1 MAKTSVHI
9 RPANLGKGGGGSNS
23 EGHMFREKWYLE
35 AVEKYPDAAGH
46 FELIEGAE
54 TNGYWKNKNY
64 PGGALALLERDKRE
78 AAAHAKNGKA
88 PSMKERTR
96 INPKNGREYTVAGW
110 SPIREAVVVVKPDTR
125 MKDLQ
130 GLANWFYSKGIVL
143 IAAAIHRDEGH
154 TDLETG
160 EVKINHHAHL
170 LLDYMDHK
178 TGKTV
183 KLSDLDMKQLQTEA
197 AKSLGMERGESKE
210 KTSRRGLAADEYRA
224 KAKADELA
232 RLEAENEQRAA
243 QLDADAAALLEQQQN
258 MNQEI
263 DRLNQI
269 IIERRADA
277 QEASNQLDKM
287 KRKKG
292 QIEAEIADL
301 SAKRASL
308 WERVHGKAYAEERA
322 KNEGLRA
329 ELEKAQDTAQKWEA
343 QTKKNAEFIHKHYKA
358 PASAL
363 EAKEML
369 CRQCREAGLR
379 VELWSAPDDPHEPII
394 VSADNLDRYWVY
406 LNRDRAVFQFCQ
418 YGKDWTNEGWYK
430 SPQEAKAAYQQ
441 KKAAQQPRQAQ
452 QHTQEQ
458 KKKGGLK
465 I

>member
-1 MAKTSVHI
+1 MAKTSIHI

-23 EGHMFREKWYLE
+23 EGHMFREKWYLD

-130 GLANWFYSKGIVL
+130 GLANWFHSKGIEV

-160 EVKINHHAHL
+160 EVKINYHAHL

-183 KLSDLDMKQLQTEA
+183 KLSDLDMKQMQTEA

-210 KTSRRGLAADEYRA
+210 KTSRRGLAANEYRA

-232 RLEAENEQRAA
+232 QLEAKAQAA
-243 QLDADAAALLEQQQN
+243 RLDADQAQ
-258 MNQEI
+258 
-263 DRLNQI
+263 
-269 IIERRADA
+269 
-277 QEASNQLDKM
+277 QEA
-287 KRKKG
+287 
-292 QIEAEIADL
+292 ADL
-301 SAKRASL
+301 R
-308 WERVHGKAYAEERA
+308 
-322 KNEGLRA
+322 
-329 ELEKAQDTAQKWEA
+329 
-343 QTKKNAEFIHKHYKA
+343 
-358 PASAL
+358 
-363 EAKEML
+363 
-369 CRQCREAGLR
+369 RQAVAGL
-379 VELWSAPDDPHEPII
+379 
-394 VSADNLDRYWVY
+394 
-406 LNRDRAVFQFCQ
+406 
-418 YGKDWTNEGWYK
+418 G
-430 SPQEAKAAYQQ
+430 AKAAAIFGAGDLA
-441 KKAAQQPRQAQ
+441 KARKRAEEAEKRAEEAEKRAEEAEKRAGAIN
-452 QHTQEQ
+452 HENAVLRHERDEARDEAR
-458 KKKGGLK
+458 KEKDNAKIAKSRGIDAGLK
-465 I
+465 LMAEAVEQVVPEKGDIIASAALVAVQYGGHPVPLKLWNEYKCQDMRQVLRKSGLKL

>member
-23 EGHMFREKWYLE
+23 EGHMFREKWYLD

-130 GLANWFYSKGIVL
+130 GLANWFHAKGIGLV
-143 IAAAIHRDEGH
+143 AAAIHRDEGH

-160 EVKINHHAHL
+160 EVKINYHAHL

-183 KLSDLDMKQLQTEA
+183 KLSDLDMKQMQTEA
-197 AKSLGMERGESKE
+197 AKSLGMERGEANE

-232 RLEAENEQRAA
+232 RLEAKAQAA
-243 QLDADAAALLEQQQN
+243 RLDAEQAQQEAADLRRQAVAGLGAKAAALLGAG
-258 MNQEI
+258 
-263 DRLNQI
+263 DLAKARK
-269 IIERRADA
+269 RA
-277 QEASNQLDKM
+277 E
-287 KRKKG
+287 
-292 QIEAEIADL
+292 EAE
-301 SAKRASL
+301 AKAKEAEARAARL
-308 WERVHGKAYAEERA
+308 EKAYNTAQRELREA
-322 KNEGLRA
+322 KNETAKMAGALQEEKANTAKARKQGRFQGMRQMAEAIEEIGGEEGTVLASMAIIQAQKDGADVSAKLWEDYRCEDIRA
-329 ELEKAQDTAQKWEA
+329 ELR
-343 QTKKNAEFIHKHYKA
+343 KKQSQGPK
-358 PASAL
+358 
-363 EAKEML
+363 
-369 CRQCREAGLR
+369 LR
-379 VELWSAPDDPHEPII
+379 
-394 VSADNLDRYWVY
+394 
-406 LNRDRAVFQFCQ
+406 
-418 YGKDWTNEGWYK
+418 
-430 SPQEAKAAYQQ
+430 
-441 KKAAQQPRQAQ
+441 
-452 QHTQEQ
+452 
-458 KKKGGLK
+458 
-465 I
+465 